1 MFLAGIAIE
10 DKLVLPLASRLR
22 DPGLDASAERLE
34 AAYDAETLVL
44 ALDIRERDEILQ
56 VLVHC
61 PRDSASSAPC
71 S

>member
-10 DKLVLPLASRLR
+10 DKLVLTLASRLR
-22 DPGLDASAERLE
+22 DPGLDASAERLA

-56 VLVHC
+56 ALVH
-61 PRDSASSAPC
+61 
-71 S
+71 